1 MIHVYD
7 RNRNAIIPGQKVMI
21 AATGETSI
29 AKAVHAKGLSPA
41 EAERA
46 KCVELQNTTELYV
59 PYELIRLA

>member
-29 AKAVHAKGLSPA
+29 AKAVHAEGLSPV

-46 KCVELQNTTELYV
+46 KCVELQNTAERYI
-59 PYELIRLA
+59 PFELIRLA